1 MKPGKSCVPFLLCL
15 AACSA
20 GPPLRTYV
28 LTPPLQT
35 TPTPM
40 PALPVGRIVI
50 ARVRV
55 PDYLDTNDIV
65 LRDGNNQVKASAT
78 GRWAERLSHGLTR
91 ALADDLG
98 AHVESDEVLLD
109 ASNAAPRRV
118 LVDVSAL
125 DLWPDGNCTL
135 AATWAIVDHATPRAV
150 AYGGG
155 SFNSSPAVS
164 TVGVGSTVGGGDGRL
179 IDAMSRTVSKL
190 AAAIALNVRES
201 ADRSALRVD

>member
-1 MKPGKSCVPFLLCL
+1 MKPRRTACVPFLLCL
-15 AACSA
+15 AACSS

-35 TPTPM
+35 TPTPL

-65 LRDGNNQVKASAT
+65 LRDGNDQVKASAT
-78 GRWAERLSHGLTR
+78 GRWAERLSRGLTR

-98 AHVESDEVLLD
+98 AHLEPEEVLSD
-109 ASNAAPRRV
+109 ATTAAPRQV

-125 DLWPDGNCTL
+125 DLWPDGHCTL
-135 AATWAIVDHATPRAV
+135 AATWAIVNHAPPRAV

-155 SFNSSPAVS
+155 TFNSSPAVS
-164 TVGVGSTVGGGDGRL
+164 SVGVGSAVGGGDGRL
-179 IDAMSRTVSKL
+179 VDALSRTVGKL
-190 AAAIALNVRES
+190 ADAIALNLRQS
-201 ADRSALRVD
+201 ADRAAR